1 MGLGLGVS
9 IGNTHVISGDDS
21 FNLRLQYSLWKD
33 VDDLN
38 DHFRSVNIFPWK
50 NTSLSSSCSKK
61 KPKHLSALAARS
73 THTHIRMTKCFTS
86 SICKQ
91 HWNKLISNWCAPLCK
106 SLKKNVFSVFSIQQT
121 LNKTHL
127 LVFPQQKTTQI
138 SPEIFPQQKNP
149 RFPAKISL
157 HFPSGRF
164 VPTCSAVAA
173 VKMGR
178 LRRLMPSPQWMK

>member
-1 MGLGLGVS
+1 MILLTSGYSIPYEKMWMISMIILGVWTYFL
-9 IGNTHVISGDDS
+9 GKT
-21 FNLRLQYSLWKD
+21 
-33 VDDLN
+33 
-38 DHFRSVNIFPWK
+38 
-50 NTSLSSSCSKK
+50 
-61 KPKHLSALAARS
+61 HLSALAARKKKTS
-73 THTHIRMTKCFTS
+73 LSSTHIRMTKCFTS

-91 HWNKLISNWCAPLCK
+91 HWNKLISNWWAPLCK
-106 SLKKNVFSVFSIQQT
+106 SLKKNVFSVFSILQT

-138 SPEIFPQQKNP
+138 SPEIFPQQKSP